1 MAETLTSIDSTPEA
15 GELNADEQNSLEVGE
30 QLAQEQETLL
40 AGKYDSPEQLEQAY
54 LELQQKLGG
63 DQEAEA
69 DDDQSD
75 ESEEYSDDDGQDYE
89 EGPGGLSDEDVEALQ
104 DMVGGEQQYGEMIAW
119 AAENMSEPEI
129 EMYDEVM
136 DSGDPAA
143 CFFAVQAL
151 MSRYNDGTGV
161 DGELLTGKSPTVV
174 AQGFRSQAELV
185 QAMSDPRYDADP
197 AYRADVINKLENSE
211 IDF

>member
-1 MAETLTSIDSTPEA
+1 MAETLTSMEPAQEP

-40 AGKYDSPEQLEQAY
+40 AGKYESPQQLEQAY
-54 LELQQKLGG
+54 LELQQKLGTNEEEG
-63 DQEAEA
+63 EAEES
-69 DDDQSD
+69 DEPEDSNDTDD
-75 ESEEYSDDDGQDYE
+75 ESEEYDE
-89 EGPGGLSDEDVEALQ
+89 EDGLSEEDIEALQ
-104 DMVGGEQQYGEMIAW
+104 DMAGGEQQYEQMLQW
-119 AAENMSEPEI
+119 ADQNLSDAEI
-129 EMYDEVM
+129 DMYDDVM

-151 MSRYNDGTGV
+151 MARYGDSTGV
-161 DGELLTGKSPTVV
+161 DGELITGKSPTSV

-185 QAMSDPRYDADP
+185 QAMSDSRYDSDP

>member
-1 MAETLTSIDSTPEA
+1 MSETLTSMEPAEQP
-15 GELNADEQNSLEVGE
+15 GELNAEEQNSLEVGE

-54 LELQQKLGG
+54 LELQKKLGSDEEEEPQEEESAEEPEG
-63 DQEAEA
+63 DQE
-69 DDDQSD
+69 
-75 ESEEYSDDDGQDYE
+75 E
-89 EGPGGLSDEDVEALQ
+89 EGEELEGGLTDEDVEALQ
-104 DMVGGEQQYGEMIAW
+104 DMAGGEQQYEQMLGW
-119 AAENMSEPEI
+119 ASENLSEAEI
-129 EMYDEVM
+129 DMYDDVM

-151 MSRYNDGTGV
+151 MARYADSTGV
-161 DGELLTGKSPTVV
+161 DGELLTGKSPTTV

-185 QAMSDPRYDADP
+185 QAMSDSRYESDP

>member
-1 MAETLTSIDSTPEA
+1 MAETLTSFESAPEA

-30 QLAQEQETLL
+30 QLAQEQDTLL
-40 AGKYDSPEQLEQAY
+40 AGKFGSTDQLEQAY
-54 LELQQKLGG
+54 LELQQKLG
-63 DQEAEA
+63 
-69 DDDQSD
+69 SD
-75 ESEEYSDDDGQDYE
+75 EEEDSEQDVDEEQYE
-89 EGPGGLSDEDVEALQ
+89 EDEEGGEEVEGGLTSEDIEALQ
-104 DMVGGEQQYGEMIAW
+104 DMAGGEQQYAQMLSW
-119 AAENMSEPEI
+119 AADNLSEPEI
-129 EMYDEVM
+129 DMYDDVM

-151 MSRYNDGTGV
+151 MSRYSDSTGV
-161 DGELLTGKSPTVV
+161 DGELLTGKSPATV